1 MTAHPALIAQG
12 AQTKKD
18 IIKLADGMWM
28 AVGFAAS
35 NVHMIEGKDSV
46 TIIDTTET
54 TQAAENIFAEFRKI
68 TDKPVGKIILTH
80 SHRDHISGASVFS
93 EGRDVPI
100 VASHLFQS
108 DLVDVDARRIAPNK
122 MLMRRTLMQFGIG
135 LRDDQRISLGVG
147 PGDRPMQGMGAGF
160 IAPNEIIYEDGKMD
174 LDGVEVHLIHAPGET
189 DDHLIVWA
197 PEQKVLFCGDNWY
210 HAFPNLYAIRGTAY
224 RDFQKWA
231 DSLTLMADLKPEVL
245 SAGHT
250 RPVFGADAVHEV
262 ITTTRDAILHVMQ
275 FTSDGMDKG
284 VPLDDICATITL
296 PEPLAS
302 KPWLQEFYGKLTW
315 SARAFAAGTL
325 GWYDGNPTN
334 LASLSC
340 KARAEKMAA
349 LCGGAAQL
357 MQAAVESDDAQW
369 CLELCDHLIA
379 LGDAEHM
386 VKAQALKADVM
397 EKLSQSEIN
406 ATARNSYIFASEE
419 LRKSLNDAKGE
430 S

>member
-12 AQTKKD
+12 EQTKKA
-18 IIKLADGMWM
+18 IIELAQGMWM
-28 AVGFAAS
+28 AVGYAAS
-35 NVHMIEGKDSV
+35 NVHMIEGKNSV

-54 TQAAENIFAEFRKI
+54 TSAAENILAEFRKI

-93 EGRDVPI
+93 EGKDVPI

-108 DLVDVDARRIAPNK
+108 DLVDVDETLIAPNK

-174 LDGVEVHLIHAPGET
+174 LDGVEVQLIHAPGET
-189 DDHLIVWA
+189 DDHLIVWV

-231 DSLTLMADLKPEVL
+231 DSLSLMAELKPEVL
-245 SAGHT
+245 AAGHT
-250 RPVFGADAVHEV
+250 RPVFGAEQVNEV
-262 ITTTRDAILHVMQ
+262 ITTTRDAILYVMQ
-275 FTSDGMDKG
+275 YTADCMDKG
-284 VPLDDICATITL
+284 IPMDDICATIAL

-334 LASLSC
+334 LTSLSTRE
-340 KARAEKMAA
+340 RAEKMAA
-349 LCGGAAQL
+349 LCGGVDNLMKAAEQ
-357 MQAAVESDDAQW
+357 SDDAQW
-369 CLELCDHLIA
+369 CLELCDHLIV
-379 LGDAEHM
+379 LGAPAEM
-386 VKAQALKADVM
+386 LKAQTM
-397 EKLSQSEIN
+397 ETLSEREIN
-406 ATARNSYIFASEE
+406 ATARNSYIWAAEE
-419 LRKSLNDAKGE
+419 LRKSHGD